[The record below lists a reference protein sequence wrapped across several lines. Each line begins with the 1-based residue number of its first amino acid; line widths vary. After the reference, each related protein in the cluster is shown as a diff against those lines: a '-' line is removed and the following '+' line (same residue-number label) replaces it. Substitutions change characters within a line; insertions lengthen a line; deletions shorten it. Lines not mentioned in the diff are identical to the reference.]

1 MNMNLRS
8 LAAFRAVME
17 HGTVTEAAEHLHITQ
32 PAMSRLISGL
42 ERELDIKLFHRR
54 RKRLLPS
61 AEGEAFYREAQRI
74 LAAVEEIPRLAQDIR
89 AHAGARLR
97 VVAMPRFAASL
108 VVPALERF
116 TAAFPR
122 IHHTVEVLSRVDMER
137 WVSRRQFDIGVG
149 ALPAVDGALQ
159 TEELFRVP
167 AVAVLALNHPLARRR
182 SINAHELADEP
193 LIMPATG
200 TMIRHQMTEILE
212 RAGVVPQIRTESG
225 SSVLACRLA
234 RAGVGITISDALTPR
249 SFVGRDVAL
258 VPIEPRYEMAFGTLT
273 PATREA
279 EAATTAFARIL
290 KDVVRESLAAAG
302 LGAGITT
309 SRS

>member
-1 MNMNLRS
+1 MNLRS

-42 ERELDIKLFHRR
+42 ERDLNIKLFHRR
-54 RKRLLPS
+54 RKRLVAS
-61 AEGEAFYREAQRI
+61 AEGEAFYREVQRI
-74 LAAVEEIPRLAQDIR
+74 LTAVEEIPRLAQDIR
-89 AHAGARLR
+89 THAGARLR

-116 TAAFPR
+116 TAAYPR

-149 ALPAVDGALQ
+149 ALPAVDAALQ

-167 AVAVLALNHPLARRR
+167 AVAVMSLVHPLAHRQ
-182 SINAHELADEP
+182 SITAQELKDEP
-193 LIMPATG
+193 LVMPATG
-200 TMIRHQMTEILE
+200 TMIRRQMDEILE
-212 RAGVVPQIRTESG
+212 RAGIVPNVRTESG

-234 RAGVGITISDALTPR
+234 RAGIGITVSDALTPR
-249 SFVGRDVAL
+249 SFVGEGVAL
-258 VPIEPRYEMAFGTLT
+258 VPIEPIYQMAFGTLS
-273 PATREA
+273 PATKEA
-279 EAATTAFARIL
+279 ETTTTAFTEIL
-290 KDVVRESLAAAG
+290 KEVVKENLAAAG
-302 LGAGITT
+302 F
-309 SRS
+309 